1 MLPRSQNNRELPPIT
16 DRGRHYIAHARM
28 NNTVMSDYNNNN
40 YYNNNNEKHVHAR
53 RGLIINHSM
62 VYLIIYKKPYRSARN
77 NCGYKTLRFLH
88 FWVIFF
94 KMRFLIMLFSSQTR
108 FKKELY
114 EISAVLNY
122 AIVQQLAFF
131 AFVCITQLFLA
142 LRYTLSFSTSV
153 FIFSTYGLGP

>member
-1 MLPRSQNNRELPPIT
+1 MWLVGVVS
-16 DRGRHYIAHARM
+16 
-28 NNTVMSDYNNNN
+28 
-40 YYNNNNEKHVHAR
+40 R
-53 RGLIINHSM
+53 RQVWLLG
-62 VYLIIYKKPYRSARN
+62 VVVRRYRSARN

-94 KMRFLIMLFSSQTR
+94 KMRFLIMRFSSQTR
-108 FKKELY
+108 FNKELY

-142 LRYTLSFSTSV
+142 LRYIDFL
-153 FIFSTYGLGP
+153 ILP